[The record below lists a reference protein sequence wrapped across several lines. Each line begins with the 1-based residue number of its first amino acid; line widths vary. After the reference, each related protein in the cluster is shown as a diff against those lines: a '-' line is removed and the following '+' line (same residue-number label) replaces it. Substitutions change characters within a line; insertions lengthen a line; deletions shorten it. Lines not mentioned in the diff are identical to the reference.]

1 MKSIC
6 DDEEMGYPRFLDGL
20 FHGLSWNTLFKSMI
34 WRVPLFE
41 ETSISVCLKIVYPD
55 ICYFNEKND
64 DLHMD
69 LGLAYFPTSPY
80 KKENGRRISM
90 ERQHLR

>member
-1 MKSIC
+1 MVYF
-6 DDEEMGYPRFLDGL
+6 MGY
-20 FHGLSWNTLFKSMI
+20 HGTPYLNRWFGGYHSL
-34 WRVPLFE
+34 R